1 MKTSTADIDSG
12 LVDLSGCGLRE
23 AMALSG
29 PLITRAEELLLGE
42 LTREAVGQSAGG
54 PNAGRYSSARCDAS
68 DD

>member
-1 MKTSTADIDSG
+1 
-12 LVDLSGCGLRE
+12 
-23 AMALSG
+23 MALSG

-68 DD
+68 ED